1 MVTRDELLSDKAG
14 LEEQR
19 DALLAQINSVL
30 GAINYINSKLKETE
44 EGKESE

>member
-30 GAINYINSKLKETE
+30 GALNYINNKLKETE
-44 EGKESE
+44 EEGKAE